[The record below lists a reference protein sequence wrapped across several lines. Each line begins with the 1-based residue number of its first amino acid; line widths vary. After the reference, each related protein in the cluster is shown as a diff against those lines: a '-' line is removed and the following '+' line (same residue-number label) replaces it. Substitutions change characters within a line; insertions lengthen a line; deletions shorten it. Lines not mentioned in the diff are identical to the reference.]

1 LAVAGVSFYPAVN
14 LPVEMG
20 MPTNSLDD
28 LQVLERKQLLEQ
40 ELKRY
45 LGLLTLHDQP
55 DQVILFG
62 SLVTGEIHPASDIDL
77 VIVKETRVPFWQR
90 LRETRRLLQPRVGT
104 DILVYTPNEF
114 EQLQRERPF
123 FRDEILSKGKVIY
136 ERGR

>member
-1 LAVAGVSFYPAVN
+1 
-14 LPVEMG
+14 MG

-77 VIVKETRVPFWQR
+77 VIVKETRLPFWQR
-90 LRETRRLLQPRVGT
+90 LRETRRLLQPQVGT

-123 FRDEILSKGKVIY
+123 FRDEILSKGKVVY